1 MTGSGP
7 TSNRFNS
14 ALEEMRS
21 VPRYTVPVTM
31 PRTLSHWSTLL
42 LIAFSCGNG
51 HARAFRFV
59 APARRALG
67 LAEQGD
73 EISRKAARTYAQV
86 KREARRIRG
95 EERVGSEH
103 KIRDRPEFA
112 WTWPSV

>member
-1 MTGSGP
+1 MSALPPKADIASFVGADCICARFATFCRMTGSGP

-51 HARAFRFV
+51 RARAFRFV
-59 APARRALG
+59 APARRERLHAASWDWLARALRHDE
-67 LAEQGD
+67 LANLVV
-73 EISRKAARTYAQV
+73 R
-86 KREARRIRG
+86 
-95 EERVGSEH
+95 
-103 KIRDRPEFA
+103 
-112 WTWPSV
+112 